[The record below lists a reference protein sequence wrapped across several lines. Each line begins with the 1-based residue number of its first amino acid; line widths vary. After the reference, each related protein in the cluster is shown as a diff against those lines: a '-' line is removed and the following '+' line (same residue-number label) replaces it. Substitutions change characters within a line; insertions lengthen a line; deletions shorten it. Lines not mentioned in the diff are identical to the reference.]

1 MVDVVIFYG
10 SNNYWDFS
18 KQKFDAVHEGLKWG
32 NKTMSKTTRIGSG

>member
-32 NKTMSKTTRIGSG
+32 NTTKSTTSRERSG